1 MTFGEPNPF
10 RNFRFPN
17 RNGQG
22 GRKIGTLPLT
32 IFSLVVVAVILVS
45 LSGFYVD
52 YLWFKSVDFGSVWR
66 EIISTKIAL
75 FIFFGLLT
83 SGVITLNIWFAYK
96 KRPLYVPTSVE
107 ADN

>member
-22 GRKIGTLPLT
+22 RRKIGTLPLT

-96 KRPLYVPTSVE
+96 IGRAHV
-107 ADN
+107 